1 MKKLLIVVL
10 LFSSLKIKAQCFPNT
25 RWIPSFSFE
34 GTIPFGGIV
43 QGGLFS
49 QVSPFSF
56 QAGVRIRSVMQDST
70 KAGGNYAQ
78 GKDFDIIPRFEF
90 SYRAIGDQNFGIHPF
105 VGISRKPD
113 IGIMANLAAS
123 SYASFRTR
131 VAYDGKLF
139 IGMGALFFIP

>member
-10 LFSSLKIKAQCFPNT
+10 VCCSLEMNAQCFPNA

-43 QGGLFS
+43 QAGMFS
-49 QVSPFSF
+49 QLSPFSF
-56 QAGVRIRSVMQDST
+56 QAGVRVRSVMADST
-70 KAGGNYAQ
+70 KVGSNYAR

-90 SYRAIGDQNFGIHPF
+90 SYRAIGDQYFGIHPF